1 MAAVLILASARL
13 SVATRF
19 EWDAEKAARNVRK
32 HALSFEETISLFT
45 SGVDYLEIFDADHS
59 DEEERFICI
68 GPIAR
73 GIVLVVVVDVDADL
87 IRLISARFAT
97 RREVFLYGQYLQ
109 ERSDA

>member
-1 MAAVLILASARL
+1 MAAVLMLALARL
-13 SVATRF
+13 FVATRF
-19 EWDAEKAARNVRK
+19 EWDAEKAAQNVRK
-32 HALSFEETISLFT
+32 HALAFEEAISLFT

-73 GIVLVVVVDVDADL
+73 GIVLVVVVDVDTDL
-87 IRLISARFAT
+87 IRIISARLAT
-97 RREVFLYGQYLQ
+97 RREALLYGQFLK